1 MKKSSENHYYS
12 GPRGL
17 GKVIAKLLLFPLLV
31 IAYDASATQ
40 FEVSRLAAELNEV
53 SAELANKLKYD
64 RNYGSVRF
72 SASRLSRAA
81 ADLVSAIRRNR
92 SSSFLRSEFQDVA
105 RHYWELEEAFLRINR
120 EHDRFVYSQV
130 GLISNLFSGLNTE
143 FYYTNYVEPAPQIF
157 LYTPP
162 VVTRHRLPPVYS
174 GRSINGVVPARERV
188 IPERSRSGGV
198 QVILPNRYS
207 HSSSVVNRQLR
218 QQYDRQVLDSLGGRR
233 QRSEA
238 NTGSRSSNGSSNIR
252 YRFP

>member
-1 MKKSSENHYYS
+1 MKSAFEHLYRSELT
-12 GPRGL
+12 GL
-17 GKVIAKLLLFPLLV
+17 VKVIAKILLLPFAL
-31 IAYDASATQ
+31 IAHEASATQ

-53 SAELANKLKYD
+53 SAELATKLKYD

-81 ADLVSAIRRNR
+81 GDLVSAIRRNR
-92 SSSFLRSEFQDVA
+92 SSSFLRSEFQDVT
-105 RHYWELEEAFLRINR
+105 RHYRELEEAFLRVNR

-143 FYYTNYVEPAPQIF
+143 FYYINYVEPAPQVF

-174 GRSINGVVPARERV
+174 GRSIDRIEPASERV
-188 IPERSRSGGV
+188 IPERGRSGV
-198 QVILPNRYS
+198 QVVLPNRYS
-207 HSSSVVNRQLR
+207 HRSSVVDRQLR
-218 QQYDRQVLDSLGGRR
+218 REYERQAIDSLGSRS
-233 QRSEA
+233 QRG
-238 NTGSRSSNGSSNIR
+238 TGSAGSSRSQGTSIR